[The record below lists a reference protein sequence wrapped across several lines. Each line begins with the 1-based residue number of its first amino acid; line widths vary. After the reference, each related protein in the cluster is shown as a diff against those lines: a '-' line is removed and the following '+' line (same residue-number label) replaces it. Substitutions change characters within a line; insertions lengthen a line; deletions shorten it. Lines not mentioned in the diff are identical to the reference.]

1 MKNKLLLL
9 SIMALC
15 LFTCGCNEN
24 NANDSCE
31 DNQCAP
37 VANESIENE
46 VVEPE
51 TKFDESE
58 IVIAEKL
65 EWDNQITVSEWDL
78 DSPSVELVEEF
89 ETDI

>member
-15 LFTCGCNEN
+15 LFTCGCNKN
-24 NANDSCE
+24 DANDSCS

-37 VANESIENE
+37 VEERIENE
-46 VVEPE
+46 IIEPE
-51 TKFDESE
+51 KDFNENE